1 MEALRKL
8 WPHLLAELVSVF
20 DDSHTISG
28 KLGSH
33 TECDVWLIAE
43 ATKVIELMSE
53 LNIEDFQ
60 MNQWMFMFDGYGL
73 NSERSISEDMLLP
86 KKFSSNV
93 QGVPYQRNDSLN
105 FQPYM
110 VKFMCNKGTYEGT
123 ETVSYVVK
131 EAFETSDKEFFVY
144 DALSEELPT
153 ETDFST
159 VVPL

>member
-20 DDSHTISG
+20 DDSYTISG

-73 NSERSISEDMLLP
+73 NSERSIAEDMLLP
-86 KKFSSNV
+86 KKYSSNV
-93 QGVPYQRNDSLN
+93 QG
-105 FQPYM
+105 
-110 VKFMCNKGTYEGT
+110 
-123 ETVSYVVK
+123 
-131 EAFETSDKEFFVY
+131 A
-144 DALSEELPT
+144 
-153 ETDFST
+153 
-159 VVPL
+159 PL